1 MTPAPETGPARAEL
15 VREMFDRIAGRYD
28 ALNRI
33 LSLGMDVGWRRKG
46 VHALGLPPGSLVLD
60 LACGTGDLSREL
72 ARAGHRAVGFDF
84 SPEML
89 ARAGTE
95 ASLVRADVLR
105 LPVGN
110 AVADGIVCG
119 FALRNVVDL
128 PGLFR
133 EASRA
138 LRPGGRAVFLEV
150 SEPQHPVLRFGHG
163 LYVRWVVPFVGGL
176 LSDREAYAYLPAS
189 MAYLPS
195 PDRLAEMMREAG
207 FDDVRRAALSAGIA
221 QVFAGTRSRR
231 RARRG

>member
-1 MTPAPETGPARAEL
+1 
-15 VREMFDRIAGRYD
+15 MFDRIAGRYD

-72 ARAGHRAVGFDF
+72 ARAGYRAVGFDF

-95 ASLVRADVLR
+95 TSLVQANVLR

-138 LRPGGRAVFLEV
+138 LRAGGRAVFLEV

-195 PDRLAEMMREAG
+195 PARLAEMMREAG